1 MLSARYVAAAIA
13 FGLVW
18 GLAVGSHAQEWET
31 VRIEADEYRFVPN
44 RIKPAAGQPVRIE
57 IHNSGNEQ
65 HEFRSRLLESH
76 FVEIE
81 GGGVTIQGT
90 GIHSILI
97 EKGTIATIQWL
108 SPTRGTYEFECRIP
122 SHHGMDGTI
131 IVEEEKSP
139 GP

>member
-1 MLSARYVAAAIA
+1 MINQATIFAL
-13 FGLVW
+13 GL
-18 GLAVGSHAQEWET
+18 GLALATEGFAQEPWQT

-44 RIKPAAGQPVRIE
+44 HIKLTTGKPVVIE

-65 HEFRSRLLESH
+65 HEFRSRFLEGSPI
-76 FVEIE
+76 EIE
-81 GGGVTIQGT
+81 GPGITVKGA

-97 EKGTIATIQWL
+97 EKDATVTLKWL
-108 SPTRGTYEFECRIP
+108 SPTLGIYEFECRIP